1 MRFEPAAPRRR
12 FGHIESLAPKRR
24 EAFYVSTYLLP
35 IIYVIRNYRS
45 LFPAVLEIGT
55 YENYTVL

>member
-35 IIYVIRNYRS
+35 IINIISNYRS
-45 LFPAVLEIGT
+45 LHAPVLEVGT
-55 YENYTVL
+55 YENYSVL